1 MVYIIVK
8 STGDFQMRWNI
19 LSLSSSERESGKL
32 PLGLN
37 FIITILSVIIVFGTL
52 GRYPFVTPNYTIF
65 TQKHD
70 FLCWLLIE

>member
-8 STGDFQMRWNI
+8 STGDFQIRWNI

-52 GRYPFVTPNYTIF
+52 GRYPFATPNYAIF
-65 TQKHD
+65 YSET
-70 FLCWLLIE
+70 